1 MIKNFSEFNR
11 IDESVLYYAPPFR
24 EQLEILKNKWESS
37 EKGAVAK
44 AWNLGSD
51 IASKLLELEM
61 EDLPTDITFVNSAE
75 DVGYLTFHP
84 MNKAIEK
91 IKKAYGA
98 DEDEDGENPL
108 DIQANPN
115 KKYHDNIYNNE
126 INGQTYMSIY
136 TGNKN
141 AVKIGKFIK
150 KVLPTT
156 TDAQIEEFVNELKAI
171 QDNLKEKIELVSGDE
186 IAKWYKSE
194 NCYSGGSLGNS
205 CMVDKNFFD
214 IYTKNPESVNLLIMK
229 SGDKIDSRAL
239 VWKIKTTKP
248 QLGFTYYMD
257 RVYMVKDHQEKVMM
271 AFAEKQG
278 WAYRIPNGVYERG
291 IIYQGKKHYDVKISV
306 QIKKLKYE
314 KYPYMDTFSRYD
326 YVTGLLWNDMDKNQK
341 TRGHILT
348 STQGDF
354 NKGYERGLVRR
365 WGDYFGLDIPALARD
380 PNA

>member
-1 MIKNFSEFNR
+1 MIKSFNEFNR

-24 EQLEILKNKWESS
+24 EQLEILK
-37 EKGAVAK
+37 KG
-44 AWNLGSD
+44 GSD

-84 MNKAIEK
+84 MAKAIEK
-91 IKKAYGA
+91 IKKAYSPS
-98 DEDEDGENPL
+98 EHDGKDQL
-108 DIQANPN
+108 DIQTNPN
-115 KKYHDNIYNNE
+115 KNYHDNIYQNE
-126 INGQTYMSIY
+126 INGRTYLSIY

-141 AVKIGKFIK
+141 AIKIGKFIK
-150 KVLPTT
+150 KVVPTT
-156 TDAQIEEFVNELKAI
+156 TDVQIEDFVNELKAV

-205 CMVDKNFFD
+205 CMKDKNFFD
-214 IYTKNPESVNLLIMK
+214 IYIQNPETVNLLIMK
-229 SGDKIDSRAL
+229 SGDKIVSRAL
-239 VWKIKTTKP
+239 VWKLKDTKP
-248 QLGFTYYMD
+248 QLGFTYNLD
-257 RVYMVKDHQEKVMM
+257 RVYTNKDHQEKVMI

-278 WAYRIPNGVYERG
+278 WAYRVPGGVYERG
-291 IIYQGKKHYDVKISV
+291 VMYQGKKHDIKMSV

-326 YVTGLLWNDMDKNQK
+326 YVTGELWNDTDKNQK

-354 NKGYERGLVRR
+354 RKGHDRGLIRR
-365 WGDYFGLDIPALARD
+365 WGDYFGLNIPPLTRD
-380 PNA
+380 

>member
-1 MIKNFSEFNR
+1 MIKSFNEFNR

-24 EQLEILKNKWESS
+24 QQLEILKKS
-37 EKGAVAK
+37 
-44 AWNLGSD
+44 GSD
-51 IASKLLELEM
+51 IASKLLDLEM

-84 MNKAIEK
+84 MAKAIEK
-91 IKKAYGA
+91 IRKTYSPG
-98 DEDEDGENPL
+98 DDDSEDPL
-108 DIQANPN
+108 DIQNKPN
-115 KKYHDNIYNNE
+115 KKYHDTIYNNE
-126 INGQTYMSIY
+126 INGRTYMSIY

-141 AVKIGKFIK
+141 AIKIGKFIK

-156 TDAQIEEFVNELKAI
+156 TDAQIEEFVNELKAV
-171 QDNLKEKIELVSGDE
+171 QDKLKEKIELVSGDE

-194 NCYSGGSLGNS
+194 NCYSGGSLGSS

-214 IYTKNPESVNLLIMK
+214 IYTKNPETVNLLIMK
-229 SGDKIDSRAL
+229 SGDKIVSRAL
-239 VWKIKTTKP
+239 VWKLKTTKP

-257 RVYMVKDHQEKVMM
+257 RVYTNKDYQEKVMM

-278 WAYRIPNGVYERG
+278 WAYRVPGGVYERG
-291 IIYQGKKHYDVKISV
+291 VMYQGKKHDVKMSV

-326 YVTGLLWNDMDKNQK
+326 YVTGELWNDMDKNQR

-354 NKGYERGLVRR
+354 SKGRERGLIRR
-365 WGDYFGLDIPALARD
+365 WGDYFGLNIPPLARD
-380 PNA
+380 SYA

>member
-1 MIKNFSEFNR
+1 MIKSFNEFNK

-24 EQLEILKNKWESS
+24 QQLEILKNKWESS
-37 EKGAVAK
+37 EKG
-44 AWNLGSD
+44 GSD

-84 MNKAIEK
+84 MAKAIEK
-91 IKKAYGA
+91 IRKTYSPG
-98 DEDEDGENPL
+98 DDDSEDPL
-108 DIQANPN
+108 DIQNKPN
-115 KKYHDNIYNNE
+115 KKYHDTIYNNE
-126 INGQTYMSIY
+126 INGRTYMSIY

-156 TDAQIEEFVNELKAI
+156 TDAQIEEFVNELKAV

-194 NCYSGGSLGNS
+194 NCYSGGSLGSS
-205 CMVDKNFFD
+205 CMKDKNFFD
-214 IYTKNPESVNLLIMK
+214 IYIQNPETVNLLIMK
-229 SGDKIDSRAL
+229 SGDKIVSRAL
-239 VWKIKTTKP
+239 VWKLKTTKP

-257 RVYMVKDHQEKVMM
+257 RVYTNKDYQEYVMM

-278 WAYRIPNGVYERG
+278 WAYRKSGGVYERDVM
-291 IIYQGKKHYDVKISV
+291 YQGKKHDIKMSV

-326 YVTGLLWNDMDKNQK
+326 YVTGELWNDMNKNQR

-380 PNA
+380 PYA

>member
-1 MIKNFSEFNR
+1 MIKSFNEFNR

-24 EQLEILKNKWESS
+24 EQLEILK
-37 EKGAVAK
+37 KG
-44 AWNLGSD
+44 GSD

-84 MNKAIEK
+84 MAKAIEK
-91 IKKAYGA
+91 IRKTYSPS
-98 DEDEDGENPL
+98 EHDGKDQL
-108 DIQANPN
+108 DIQNNPN
-115 KKYHDNIYNNE
+115 RKYHDNVYTNE
-126 INGQTYMSIY
+126 VNGRTYLSIY

-141 AVKIGKFIK
+141 AIKIGKFIK
-150 KVLPTT
+150 KLLPLTT
-156 TDAQIEEFVNELKAI
+156 NEQIEDFVNELKAV
-171 QDNLKEKIELVSGDE
+171 QDNLKEKIEMVSGDE

-194 NCYSGGSLGNS
+194 NCHSGGSLSNS
-205 CMVDKNFFD
+205 CMMDKNFFD
-214 IYTKNPESVNLLIMK
+214 IYTQNPETVNLLIMK
-229 SGDKIDSRAL
+229 SGDKIVARAL
-239 VWKIKTTKP
+239 VWKIKTSDP

-257 RVYMVKDHQEKVMM
+257 RVYTVRDHQEKVMM

-278 WAYRIPNGVYERG
+278 WACRVPGGVYERG
-291 IIYQGKKHYDVKISV
+291 IIYQGKKHHDVKISV

-326 YVTGLLWNDMDKNQK
+326 YVTGELWNDMDKNQR

-354 NKGYERGLVRR
+354 SKGYDRGLIRR
-365 WGDYFGLDIPALARD
+365 WGDYFGLNIPPLARD
-380 PNA
+380 PNS

>member
-1 MIKNFSEFNR
+1 MIKSFNEFNR

-24 EQLEILKNKWESS
+24 EQLEILK
-37 EKGAVAK
+37 KG
-44 AWNLGSD
+44 GSD

-84 MNKAIEK
+84 MAKAIEK
-91 IKKAYGA
+91 IKKAYNT
-98 DEDEDGENPL
+98 DDVDDVKDPL
-108 DIQANPN
+108 DLQANPN
-115 KKYHDNIYNNE
+115 KKYHDTIYNNE
-126 INGQTYMSIY
+126 INGRTYLSIY

-150 KVLPTT
+150 KVLPLT
-156 TDAQIEEFVNELKAI
+156 TDVQIEDFVNELKAT
-171 QDNLKEKIELVSGDE
+171 QDNLKEKIEMVSGDE

-205 CMVDKNFFD
+205 CMVNKDFFD
-214 IYTKNPESVNLLIMK
+214 IYTQNPETVNLLIMK
-229 SGDKIDSRAL
+229 SGDKIVARAL
-239 VWKIKTTKP
+239 VWKLKTTKP

-257 RVYMVKDHQEKVMM
+257 RVYTIRDHQEKVMM
-271 AFAEKQG
+271 AFAENKG
-278 WAYRIPNGVYERG
+278 WAYRTQGTSNWNKSL
-291 IIYQGKKHYDVKISV
+291 IYQGKKHQDVKMSV

-314 KYPYMDTFSRYD
+314 KYPYMDTFARYD

-341 TRGHILT
+341 TRGHILN

-354 NKGYERGLVRR
+354 NKGYDRGLIRR
-365 WGDYFGLDIPALARD
+365 WGDYFGLNIPPLTRD
-380 PNA
+380 

>member
-1 MIKNFSEFNR
+1 MIKSFNEFNR

-24 EQLEILKNKWESS
+24 EQLEILKKS
-37 EKGAVAK
+37 
-44 AWNLGSD
+44 GSD

-84 MNKAIEK
+84 MAKAIEK
-91 IKKAYGA
+91 IRKTYSPG
-98 DEDEDGENPL
+98 DDDSEDPL
-108 DIQANPN
+108 DLQANPN
-115 KKYHDNIYNNE
+115 KKYHDTIYNNE

-141 AVKIGKFIK
+141 VVKIGKFIK
-150 KVLPTT
+150 KLLPLT
-156 TDAQIEEFVNELKAI
+156 TDAQVEDFVNELKAV

-186 IAKWYKSE
+186 IAKWYRSE
-194 NCYSGGSLGNS
+194 NCYSGGSLGSS

-214 IYTKNPESVNLLIMK
+214 IYTQNPESVNLLIMK
-229 SGDKIDSRAL
+229 SGDKIVARAL
-239 VWKIKTTKP
+239 VWKIKTSNP

-257 RVYMVKDHQEKVMM
+257 RVYTNKDHQEKVMI

-278 WAYRIPNGVYERG
+278 WAYRVPGGVYERG
-291 IIYQGKKHYDVKISV
+291 VMYQGKKHDIKMSV

-326 YVTGLLWNDMDKNQK
+326 YVTGELWNDMDKNQR

-354 NKGYERGLVRR
+354 SKGYDRGLIRR
-365 WGDYFGLDIPALARD
+365 WGDYFGLNIPPLARD
-380 PNA
+380 SYS

>member
-1 MIKNFSEFNR
+1 MIKSFNEFNNESLN
-11 IDESVLYYAPPFR
+11 ESVLYYAPPFR
-24 EQLEILKNKWESS
+24 EQLEILK
-37 EKGAVAK
+37 KG
-44 AWNLGSD
+44 GSD

-84 MNKAIEK
+84 MAKAIEK
-91 IKKAYGA
+91 IKKTYSG
-98 DEDEDGENPL
+98 DVDEDGKDIL

-115 KKYHDNIYNNE
+115 KKYHDTIYNNE
-126 INGQTYMSIY
+126 VNGRTYLSIY

-150 KVLPTT
+150 KVLPAT
-156 TDAQIEEFVNELKAI
+156 TDVQIEDFVNELKAV
-171 QDNLKEKIELVSGDE
+171 QDNLKEKIEMVSGDE

-205 CMVDKNFFD
+205 CMLNRDFFD
-214 IYTKNPESVNLLIMK
+214 IYTQNPETVNLLIMK
-229 SGDKIDSRAL
+229 SGDKIVARAL
-239 VWKIKTTKP
+239 VWKLKTTDP

-257 RVYMVKDHQEKVMM
+257 RVYSVRDHQVKVMI

-278 WAYRIPNGVYERG
+278 WAYRSIGGVYERG
-291 IIYQGKKHYDVKISV
+291 VIYQGKKHDDVKMSV

-326 YVTGLLWNDMDKNQK
+326 YVTGELWNDMRKDNKV
-341 TRGHILT
+341 RGHVLT

-354 NKGYERGLVRR
+354 SKGHERGLIRR
-365 WGDYFGLDIPALARD
+365 WGDYFGLNIPPLTR
-380 PNA
+380 N

>member
-1 MIKNFSEFNR
+1 MIKSFNDFNR

-24 EQLEILKNKWESS
+24 EQLQILK
-37 EKGAVAK
+37 KG
-44 AWNLGSD
+44 GSD

-84 MNKAIEK
+84 MAKAIEK
-91 IKKAYGA
+91 IRKTYSPSEHDSK
-98 DEDEDGENPL
+98 DQL
-108 DIQANPN
+108 DLQNNPN
-115 KKYHDNIYNNE
+115 KNYHDNIYTNE
-126 INGQTYMSIY
+126 VNGRTYLSIY

-141 AVKIGKFIK
+141 AIKIGKFIK

-156 TDAQIEEFVNELKAI
+156 TDAQIEEFVNELKAV
-171 QDNLKEKIELVSGDE
+171 QDNLKEKIEMVSGDE

-194 NCYSGGSLGNS
+194 NCYSGGSLSNS
-205 CMVDKNFFD
+205 CMLNKDFFD
-214 IYTKNPESVNLLIMK
+214 IYTQNPESVNLLIMK
-229 SGDKIDSRAL
+229 SGDKIVARAL
-239 VWKIKTTKP
+239 VWKLKTVSP

-257 RVYMVKDHQEKVMM
+257 RVYTIRDHQEKVMM
-271 AFAEKQG
+271 SFAEKQG
-278 WAYRIPNGVYERG
+278 WAYRTPGTSNWNKSLF
-291 IIYQGKKHYDVKISV
+291 YQGKKHQDVKMSV

-326 YVTGLLWNDMDKNQK
+326 YVTGELWNDTDNNKK

-354 NKGYERGLVRR
+354 RKGHDRGLIRR
-365 WGDYFGLDIPALARD
+365 WGDYFGLNIPSLTRD
-380 PNA
+380 

>member
-1 MIKNFSEFNR
+1 MIKSFNEFNR

-24 EQLEILKNKWESS
+24 EQLEILKKS
-37 EKGAVAK
+37 
-44 AWNLGSD
+44 GSD

-84 MNKAIEK
+84 MAKAIEK
-91 IKKAYGA
+91 IRKTYSPG
-98 DEDEDGENPL
+98 DDDSEDPL
-108 DIQANPN
+108 DLQANPN
-115 KKYHDNIYNNE
+115 KKYHDTIYNNE
-126 INGQTYMSIY
+126 INGTTYMSIY

-141 AVKIGKFIK
+141 AIKIGKFIK
-150 KVLPTT
+150 KVVPTT
-156 TDAQIEEFVNELKAI
+156 TDVQIEDFVNELKAV
-171 QDNLKEKIELVSGDE
+171 QDNLKEKIELVSGDD
-186 IAKWYKSE
+186 IAKWYRSE

-205 CMVDKNFFD
+205 CMKDKNFFD
-214 IYTKNPESVNLLIMK
+214 IYTQNPETVNLLIMK
-229 SGDKIDSRAL
+229 SGDKIVARAL
-239 VWKIKTTKP
+239 VWKIKTSNP

-257 RVYMVKDHQEKVMM
+257 RIYTVKDHQEKVMI

-278 WAYRIPNGVYERG
+278 WAYRVPGGVYERG
-291 IIYQGKKHYDVKISV
+291 VIYQGKKHHDVKISV

-326 YVTGLLWNDMDKNQK
+326 YVTGLLWNDMNKNQR

-354 NKGYERGLVRR
+354 NKGQERGLIRR
-365 WGDYFGLDIPALARD
+365 WGDYFGLNIPPLARD
-380 PNA
+380 PYA

>member
-1 MIKNFSEFNR
+1 MIKSFNEFNR

-24 EQLEILKNKWESS
+24 EQLEILK
-37 EKGAVAK
+37 KG
-44 AWNLGSD
+44 GSD

-84 MNKAIEK
+84 MAKAIEK
-91 IKKAYGA
+91 IKKTYSPG
-98 DEDEDGENPL
+98 DDDSEDPL
-108 DIQANPN
+108 DIQNRPN
-115 KKYHDNIYNNE
+115 KKYHDTIYNNE
-126 INGQTYMSIY
+126 INGRTYLSIY

-150 KVLPTT
+150 KLLPLT
-156 TDAQIEEFVNELKAI
+156 TDAQVEDFVNELKAV

-194 NCYSGGSLGNS
+194 NCYSGGSLGSS
-205 CMVDKNFFD
+205 CMKDKNFFD
-214 IYTKNPESVNLLIMK
+214 IYTQNPETVNLLIMK
-229 SGDKIDSRAL
+229 SGDKIVARAL
-239 VWKIKTTKP
+239 VWKIKTSNP

-257 RVYMVKDHQEKVMM
+257 RIYTVKDHQEKVMM

-278 WAYRIPNGVYERG
+278 WACRIPGGVYERG
-291 IIYQGKKHYDVKISV
+291 IIYQGKKHHDVKISV

-326 YVTGLLWNDMDKNQK
+326 YVTGLLWNDMNKNQR

-354 NKGYERGLVRR
+354 NKGQERGLIRR
-365 WGDYFGLDIPALARD
+365 WGDYFGLNIPPLARD
-380 PNA
+380 SYS

>member
-1 MIKNFSEFNR
+1 MIKSFNEFNK

-24 EQLEILKNKWESS
+24 QQLEILKKD
-37 EKGAVAK
+37 
-44 AWNLGSD
+44 GSD

-84 MNKAIEK
+84 MAKAIEK
-91 IKKAYGA
+91 IRKTYSPG
-98 DEDEDGENPL
+98 DGDSEDTL
-108 DIQANPN
+108 DIQNKPN
-115 KKYHDNIYNNE
+115 KKYHDTIYNNE
-126 INGQTYMSIY
+126 INGRTYMSIY

-141 AVKIGKFIK
+141 AIKIGKFIK
-150 KVLPTT
+150 KVLSAT
-156 TDAQIEEFVNELKAI
+156 TDAQIEEFVNELKAV

-194 NCYSGGSLGNS
+194 NCYSGGSLGSS

-214 IYTKNPESVNLLIMK
+214 IYTQNPESVNLLIMK
-229 SGDKIDSRAL
+229 SGDKIVSRAL
-239 VWKIKTTKP
+239 VWKLKTTKP

-257 RVYMVKDHQEKVMM
+257 RVYTNKDHQEKVMIS
-271 AFAEKQG
+271 FAEKQG
-278 WAYRIPNGVYERG
+278 WAYRVPGGVYERG
-291 IIYQGKKHYDVKISV
+291 VMYQGKKHDVQMSV

-326 YVTGLLWNDMDKNQK
+326 YVTGELWNDMNKNQR

-354 NKGYERGLVRR
+354 SKGQERGLIRR
-365 WGDYFGLDIPALARD
+365 WGDYFGLNIPPLARD
-380 PNA
+380 PNS

>member
-1 MIKNFSEFNR
+1 MIKSFNEFNR

-24 EQLEILKNKWESS
+24 EQLEILK
-37 EKGAVAK
+37 KG
-44 AWNLGSD
+44 GSD
-51 IASKLLELEM
+51 IASKLLDLEM

-84 MNKAIEK
+84 MAKAIEK
-91 IKKAYGA
+91 IRKTYSPG
-98 DEDEDGENPL
+98 DDDSEDPL
-108 DIQANPN
+108 DLQANPN
-115 KKYHDNIYNNE
+115 KKYHDTIYNNE
-126 INGQTYMSIY
+126 INGRTYLSIY

-150 KVLPTT
+150 KVVPTT
-156 TDAQIEEFVNELKAI
+156 TDVQIEDFVNELKAV
-171 QDNLKEKIELVSGDE
+171 QDNLKEKIELVSGDD
-186 IAKWYKSE
+186 IAKWYRSE

-205 CMVDKNFFD
+205 CMKDKNFFD
-214 IYTKNPESVNLLIMK
+214 IYTQNPETVNLLIMK
-229 SGDKIDSRAL
+229 SGDKIVARAL
-239 VWKIKTTKP
+239 VWKIKTSNP

-257 RVYMVKDHQEKVMM
+257 RVYTNKDHQEKVMI

-278 WAYRIPNGVYERG
+278 WAYRIPGGVYERG
-291 IIYQGKKHYDVKISV
+291 IIYQGKKHHDVKISV

-326 YVTGLLWNDMDKNQK
+326 YVTGLLWNDMDKNQR

-354 NKGYERGLVRR
+354 NKGQERGLIRR
-365 WGDYFGLDIPALARD
+365 WGDYFGLNIPPLARD
-380 PNA
+380 SYS